1 MPPQAT
7 HQRRCP
13 CSCCGFLT
21 LTEGFG
27 SYEICPVCFWEDDP
41 LQNHDPTYSG
51 GANSVCLEEAEKNY
65 IRHGAV
71 EVRNAIHVRGP
82 LSEEVPPPVLLSGLA
97 SELHAAKV
105 RGVKVRLLAIARSIA
120 AGHIGLLDGCSAI
133 AATAFPLNDEGPS
146 EDLLRGFVAVSGE
159 IHEYPVGST
168 RELWA
173 AEALEAKD
181 AELRE
186 YEQRVR
192 RGVLA
197 DCAQLE
203 ALLVKDLAA

>member
-1 MPPQAT
+1 MGCCVRGSAPA
-7 HQRRCP
+7 QRRP
-13 CSCCGFLT
+13 LERGRRK
-21 LTEGFG
+21 
-27 SYEICPVCFWEDDP
+27 VEDLASFVID
-41 LQNHDPTYSG
+41 
-51 GANSVCLEEAEKNY
+51 
-65 IRHGAV
+65 

-120 AGHIGLLDGCSAI
+120 AGHIGLLDGCSAK
-133 AATAFPLNDEGPS
+133 AATAFPLNDEGPL
-146 EDLLRGFVAVSGE
+146 EDLLRGFVAVSDE
-159 IHEYPVGST
+159 MDEYPVGT

-197 DCAQLE
+197 DCARME
-203 ALLVKDLAA
+203 ALLVRILTA